1 MKSVVSCESNLDI
14 LSVKP
19 LVSGPGVA
27 RVYVL
32 NVKQVTGAVSTDH
45 CKWGVDPKQADSAL
59 LTLRPPTREVAM
71 AGLSIKPRGRK

>member
-1 MKSVVSCESNLDI
+1 M
-14 LSVKP
+14 
-19 LVSGPGVA
+19 
-27 RVYVL
+27 L